1 LTRTLMQRIGKLEA
15 RYAEPKRVGSP
26 LVMLVEREQ
35 ARELARGERVVED
48 WFRDCGPI
56 VWARERATAET
67 EDGGRRCPPGG
78 YLLDVLETFHEHCPW
93 RSKIGVCQM
102 CEGTPVGKENC
113 NEKTGVAS

>member
-1 LTRTLMQRIGKLEA
+1 MTRNLISRIGKLEA
-15 RYAEPKRVGSP
+15 LYAPPKLVRSP

-35 ARELARGERVVED
+35 EGELARGERVVED

-56 VWARERATAET
+56 VWARERVTTET

-93 RSKIGVCQM
+93 RSSTGVCQM
-102 CEGTPVGKENC
+102 CEGTPVRKEEC
-113 NEKTGVAS
+113 KEKTGIET

>member
-1 LTRTLMQRIGKLEA
+1 MTHSLIRRIGNLENLYTAAKLV
-15 RYAEPKRVGSP
+15 RSP

-35 ARELARGERVVED
+35 EGELARGERVVED

-56 VWARERATAET
+56 VWARERVTTET

-93 RSKIGVCQM
+93 RSSTGVCQM
-102 CEGTPVGKENC
+102 CEGTPVRKEEC
-113 NEKTGVAS
+113 KEKTGIET